1 MSSSSSLTALV
12 ARRLSAFA
20 GFLVINRRRHPSSRS
35 CSAAAFGSP
44 SAKGFDDSRVA
55 LLETTRHPSFASRPH
70 TTSRQRPG
78 HENNAVA
85 KLDRACTT
93 ALDKT
98 RSTEERY
105 HG

>member
-55 LLETTRHPSFASRPH
+55 LLETTRHPSLASRPH
-70 TTSRQRPG
+70 TSRQRPE

-105 HG
+105 NG